1 MMDQFPQ
8 FGVVQSLFHNFV
20 EVELNPRHTCLSKQ
34 KYNKC
39 LYSTNKER
47 FYLICNGTYFGTYI
61 DIISEV
67 KLPSASFGSTLSFS
81 IHESQSNLNKFQ

>member
-47 FYLICNGTYFGTYI
+47 LQRTFLF
-61 DIISEV
+61 D
-67 KLPSASFGSTLSFS
+67 L
-81 IHESQSNLNKFQ
+81 